1 MYYWYGLS
9 RRDEE
14 SLPSG
19 FQIQTKPWLAYSS
32 HYLSES
38 MDYIY
43 PHWSL
48 PTFIFMIPCMS
59 PVFYSLFCLGIVTVW
74 LSLISPSL
82 TSHLLLKQYIVSSRC
97 LISCSG
103 DILISQS
110 NQICHLHYSAAQKG
124 FGNLRYLYTTT
135 PSYNLHFFIQ
145 VLPWVLNLQLT
156 PL

>member
-59 PVFYSLFCLGIVTVW
+59 PVFYSLFCLGMVTVW

-82 TSHLLLKQYIVSSRC
+82 TSHLLLKQQIVSFRC
-97 LISCSG
+97 LILLPRRG
-103 DILISQS
+103 LVILG
-110 NQICHLHYSAAQKG
+110 ICTQLLLPIICTSLSK
-124 FGNLRYLYTTT
+124 
-135 PSYNLHFFIQ
+135 FFHGY
-145 VLPWVLNLQLT
+145 
-156 PL
+156 